1 MRRLRTR
8 VFTLIMVP
16 TLIVFLLVGGGGLL
30 LVDRSYREQ
39 VMRDRTNQVASASRG
54 IDNWLIA
61 RISTMV
67 LLSETPLVETG
78 DARRI
83 IAFLRSQQERLSFI
97 FARLYYILPDG
108 RYWDTAGRA
117 GRGAPSGFLQE
128 FTAKGRLF
136 FYSAPV
142 LNDPL
147 FGSCMLIGVPVTV
160 NGRPRAI
167 LASTIDL
174 STFRRTVADFA
185 RAGFSS
191 FAVVNPRGE
200 IITDSTGRAT
210 GSSEAARY
218 GRVFTVAGSYR
229 GDMVFVSVL
238 RTTWKLLLFEP
249 ASRVLAPIREMNTLM
264 VLFLV
269 VVALLAAAVSALVS
283 GAVARPVR
291 LLTEGVH
298 QLMEG
303 NYRQQVA
310 VQTQDE
316 LSELADAFN
325 RLAERMVKLRADD
338 QFLFLGHIAARMA
351 HEIRKPLHIVQ
362 LAAQS
367 LRSGGGASRERYL
380 RLIDQEIANADRFI
394 REILNFVRP
403 EQLSLTRYRLQSL
416 VEKTVRKYQLVADE
430 HCIALSY
437 EADDALPPFYFD
449 ILRMDEV
456 VTNLLQNAVEA
467 ARAGG
472 DGERRVAVRV
482 AAEADRGAVL
492 SVTDSGPGFDEATI
506 ERALDPYF
514 TTKENGT
521 GLGLSLCYRILT
533 AHGAKLVLDNTPEH
547 HGRVEVI
554 FPL

>member
-16 TLIVFLLVGGGGLL
+16 TLVVFLLVGGGGLL

-78 DARRI
+78 DAHRI
-83 IAFLRSQQERLSFI
+83 VSFLRSQQERLSFI
-97 FARLYYILPDG
+97 FSRIYYILPDG
-108 RYWDTAGRA
+108 SYWDTAGGE
-117 GRGAPSGFLQE
+117 GRGVSNAFLRE
-128 FTAKGRLF
+128 FTEKGRLF
-136 FYSAPV
+136 YYSAPV

-147 FGSCMLIGVPVTV
+147 FESCMLIGVPVTV
-160 NGRPRAI
+160 NGKPRAI

-200 IITDSTGRAT
+200 IITDSTGLAS

-249 ASRVLAPIREMNTLM
+249 AARVLAPIREMNTLM

-269 VVALLAAAVSALVS
+269 VVALLAAAVSLLVS

-310 VQTQDE
+310 VETKDE

-325 RLAERMVKLRADD
+325 RLADRMVKLRADD

-367 LRSGGGASRERYL
+367 LRTGGASREKYL

-403 EQLSLTRYRLQSL
+403 EQLSLTRYRLQDL

-437 EADDALPPFYFD
+437 EAGDALPPFYFD

-456 VTNLLQNAVEA
+456 VSNLLQNAMEA
-467 ARAGG
+467 AAR
-472 DGERRVAVRV
+472 DGERRVTVRV
-482 AAEADRGAVL
+482 AAEPDRGAVL
-492 SVTDSGPGFDEATI
+492 TIIDSGAGFDEATI
-506 ERALDPYF
+506 ERVLDPYF